1 MRKYVFSLFLAA
13 LLASFLGND
22 VVGAIGLKVAPLDY
36 TVVLKKG
43 EKQKGFIDLSNP
55 TAVTLRVKTSV
66 QAFRQTDDRGSL
78 TFYDNE
84 LVSAGVKPDLDEF
97 ELGPRE
103 AVRMYFLVD
112 GTKLPQGDI
121 FAAIFF
127 TTQPTKQGA
136 GVTELIR
143 LGTLLNVTNGT
154 PGQRQAVIDD
164 LEVPFIQFGSEVKG
178 TYRVRNTGDP
188 QKSTGFYPTVVLA
201 IEPFY
206 QELVQRG
213 RLVFAGRAR
222 ENSFEIP
229 SSRLGFYK
237 ISASYGDSRKDQWV
251 LVLDGV
257 SLSIVGLV
265 AAVGTVT
272 FLGWK
277 RTRKKPVENLRINR

>member
-1 MRKYVFSLFLAA
+1 MKKYVFSLLLLAA
-13 LLASFLGND
+13 LATFLGPEP
-22 VVGAIGLKVAPLDY
+22 ASALGLKVAPLDY
-36 TVVLKKG
+36 NVVLKKG

-55 TAVTLRVKTSV
+55 TGVTVRVKTSV

-78 TFYDNE
+78 TFYDDE
-84 LVSAGVKPDLDEF
+84 RVSAGITPDLDEF

-103 AVRMYFLVD
+103 AVRMYFLAD
-112 GTKLPQGDI
+112 GTKLPQGDV

-136 GVTELIR
+136 GVTELVR

-154 PGQRQAVIDD
+154 PGQREAEIVD
-164 LEVPFIQFGSEVKG
+164 LSVPFVQFGSEIKG
-178 TYRVRNTGDP
+178 TYRIRNTGDP
-188 QKSTGFYPTVVLA
+188 AKSTGFYPSVVLSV
-201 IEPFY
+201 EPFY
-206 QELVQRG
+206 QELVQRA

-237 ISASYGDSRKDQWV
+237 VSASYGDSRKEEWI

-257 SLSIVGLV
+257 SLGIVGLV
-265 AAVGTVT
+265 GAVGTVT

-277 RTRKKPVENLRINR
+277 KSRKKPVENLRINR

>member
-1 MRKYVFSLFLAA
+1 MKKYVFSLLLVTLLAA
-13 LLASFLGND
+13 SLG
-22 VVGAIGLKVAPLDY
+22 GESTSALGLKVAPLDY
-36 TVVLKKG
+36 TVALKKG

-55 TAVTLRVKTSV
+55 TGVSVRVKTSV

-78 TFYDNE
+78 TFFDSE
-84 LVSAGVKPDLDEF
+84 QVSAGIKPDLDEF

-103 AVRMYFLVD
+103 AIRMYFLVD
-112 GTKLPQGDI
+112 GTKLPQGDV

-136 GVTELIR
+136 GVTEIVR

-154 PGQRQAVIDD
+154 PGQREAEIVD
-164 LEVPFIQFGSEVKG
+164 LSVPFIQFGSEVKG

-188 QKSTGFYPTVVLA
+188 EKSTGFYPSVVLA
-201 IEPFY
+201 VEPFY
-206 QELVQRG
+206 QEVVQRA

-237 ISASYGDSRKDQWV
+237 VSASYGESRQDQWI
-251 LVLDGV
+251 LLLDGV
-257 SLSIVGLV
+257 SLAVVGLV
-265 AAVGTVT
+265 ATVGTVT

-277 RTRKKPVENLRINR
+277 KTQKKPVENLRINR